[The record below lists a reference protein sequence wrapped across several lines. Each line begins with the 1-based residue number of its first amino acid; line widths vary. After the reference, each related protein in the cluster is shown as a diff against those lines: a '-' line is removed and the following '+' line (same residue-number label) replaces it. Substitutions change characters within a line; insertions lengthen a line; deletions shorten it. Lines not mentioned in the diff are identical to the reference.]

1 MGKQAK
7 HNKKS
12 KKRQKRSTI
21 TLLILLLIVVI
32 GGVIYF
38 FNVKSSDSNKKA
50 TDSTRTE
57 QKQSKHSKKKQNKS
71 SHHDSANKDN
81 QKNELTTKAEQ
92 LMSDDLS
99 PIGSTTSAYF
109 YDLSSK
115 QSATFGTDKQQRAAS
130 DIKLFIMAT
139 VYQSVKDGKFYL
151 NEKYALKDTDKVG
164 GSGALQGMASGTQ
177 IYYQDLLKYM
187 MTQSDNTA
195 SNILL
200 DKVGGISAVNNE
212 IKKLGLTNSVMQRK
226 LMDTKKLTAGQ
237 DNMTTAKDLGKFL
250 TKLYHHQVVSETADS
265 EMMRLLLQNT
275 NHSKLPAQV
284 ASDVKVYNKTGEFS
298 EYGVQNDAAIME
310 KGGKAFVIVVLSQ
323 NGTEATQHSG
333 MAKLGLDLSRLVFK

>member
-1 MGKQAK
+1 MGKQEK

-12 KKRQKRSTI
+12 KNGQKKLTI
-21 TLLILLLIVVI
+21 ILLIVLLIVII
-32 GGVIYF
+32 GGVVYF
-38 FNVKSSDSNKKA
+38 FNVKSDDSNKKA

-57 QKQSKHSKKKQNKS
+57 QKQSKRSKKEQNKS
-71 SHHDSANKDN
+71 SRDDSV
-81 QKNELTTKAEQ
+81 KNDDQNSELATKATQ
-92 LMSDDLS
+92 LMSDDLN
-99 PIGSTTSAYF
+99 PIGGTTSAYF

-115 QSATFGTDKQQRAAS
+115 QSATFGADKQQRAAS

-139 VYQSVKDGKFYL
+139 VYQSVNDGKFEL

-164 GSGALQGMASGTQ
+164 GSGALQGMAAGTQ
-177 IYYQDLLKYM
+177 VSYQDLLKYM

-200 DKVGGISAVNNE
+200 DKVGGLSAVNNE

-226 LMDTKKLTAGQ
+226 LMDTKKLAAGQ
-237 DNMTTAKDLGKFL
+237 DNMTTSKDLGQFL

-265 EMMRLLLQNT
+265 EMMELMSQNT

-284 ASDVKVYNKTGEFS
+284 ASDVKVYNKTGEFG

-310 KGGKAFVIVVLSQ
+310 KGGKAFVVVVLSQ

-333 MAKLGLDLSRLVFK
+333 MAKIGLDLSQLVFK